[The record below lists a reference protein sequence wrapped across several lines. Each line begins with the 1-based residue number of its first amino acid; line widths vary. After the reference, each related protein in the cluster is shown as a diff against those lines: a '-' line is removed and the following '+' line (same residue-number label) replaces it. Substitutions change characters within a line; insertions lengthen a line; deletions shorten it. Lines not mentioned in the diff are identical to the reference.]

1 METDLTRISTAD
13 GELPKAPVSART
25 TPAAGPTIS
34 SASIGSAFSAC
45 GRGLWA
51 AGLFSLAL
59 NVLMLTVPLYMTSV
73 YDRVLSSR
81 SPETLLMLTIV
92 AVGALAI
99 VGVLEIVRQMVLT
112 RTGARLETELGGPM
126 LAASLRSARRGG
138 PDVQG
143 LRDLGQLRQ
152 FISSPLVSALFDA
165 PVAPLYLA
173 LIFIIHPHL
182 GWITLAAAILLIAV
196 SLLNQQW
203 TKTPLA
209 ESARHGMTALER
221 AQAQA
226 RNADVIRAMG
236 MFGHC
241 VASWGEANARSMSA
255 SDRAGR
261 RNAFLSGLTK
271 FLRLLLQIAVLGY
284 GAYLVLAD
292 NSVSAGIIFAAS
304 IISARALA
312 PLDQAIGGW
321 RSFVSALQSWRRL
334 KEMLASLSHTSE
346 PMALPEPSARL
357 SAEKLVYMPAPGSEP
372 ILKGLS
378 FAIEPGEV
386 VGIIGPSG
394 AGKSTLARLLVGA
407 LNPTAG
413 LVRMGGDDLA
423 HWSPE
428 ALGPFI
434 GYVPQ
439 DVELF
444 PATVAQ
450 NIARL
455 DAAPDPDKVVA
466 AAKLANCHE
475 LIQRLP
481 NGYDTLLGPQG
492 HALSGGQRQRVA
504 LARAF
509 YGRPKLVVLDEPN
522 ASLDSEGEQALIMA
536 LVEARKAGITCV
548 VITQRTSVVPAL
560 TQLMVLREGRIE
572 AYGPKEEVLQ
582 SQIRQAAPAQG
593 QAAPA
598 PYARPSAAPTVV
610 APHGQGAAN
619 AAASTARDALAP
631 APSDGFTITGR
642 FG

>member
-1 METDLTRISTAD
+1 MR
-13 GELPKAPVSART
+13 
-25 TPAAGPTIS
+25 
-34 SASIGSAFSAC
+34 AC
-45 GRGLWA
+45 RRGIWA

-59 NVLMLTVPLYMTSV
+59 NLLMLTVPLYMTSI
-73 YDRVLSSR
+73 YDRVLSSG
-81 SPETLLMLTIV
+81 STETLLMLTIV
-92 AVGALAI
+92 AVGALGA
-99 VGVLEIVRQMVLT
+99 VGILEIIRQIVLT
-112 RTGARLETELGGPM
+112 RIGARLETVLGEP
-126 LAASLRSARRGG
+126 LLDASLRLARHGG
-138 PDVQG
+138 PDAQG
-143 LRDLGQLRQ
+143 LRDLAQVRQ
-152 FISSPLVSALFDA
+152 FVSSPLISALFDA
-165 PVAPLYLA
+165 PIAPLYIA
-173 LIFIIHPHL
+173 LVYLVHPHL
-182 GWITLAAAILLIAV
+182 GWLTFGMAILLLAI
-196 SLLNQQW
+196 SILNQQV
-203 TKTPLA
+203 TRAPLA
-209 ESARHGMTALER
+209 EASRHSMAALHEVQSQIRNAEIIRTMGMSSNATAGWGREN
-221 AQAQA
+221 AQAL
-226 RNADVIRAMG
+226 I
-236 MFGHC
+236 
-241 VASWGEANARSMSA
+241 A
-255 SDRAGR
+255 SDKAAR
-261 RNAFLSGLTK
+261 RSAFLTGISR

-292 NSVSAGIIFAAS
+292 NSISAGIIFAAS

-334 KEMLASLSHTSE
+334 KGLLASAPSGRE

-407 LNPTAG
+407 LTPTAG
-413 LVRMGGDDLA
+413 LVRIGGDDLQ

-455 DAAPDPDKVVA
+455 DAAPDPEKVVA

-481 NGYDTLLGPQG
+481 GGYDTLLGPQG

-522 ASLDSEGEQALIMA
+522 ASLDSDGEQALITA
-536 LVEARKAGITCV
+536 LIEARKTGITCV

-560 TQLMVLREGRIE
+560 TKVMVLREGRIE

-582 SQIRQAAPAQG
+582 SQIRQAAPAQAP
-593 QAAPA
+593 AAP
-598 PYARPSAAPTVV
+598 SGDFAA
-610 APHGQGAAN
+610 
-619 AAASTARDALAP
+619 
-631 APSDGFTITGR
+631 TGR